1 MQPLTVS
8 YKQHQIEDQY
18 DAILIGS
25 GIGSMTTAALLAKE
39 GWRCLV
45 LERHYAPGGYT
56 HVFKRKGYEWDVGV
70 HYIGEVNR
78 ETSFLAKL
86 FQHVTD
92 GTLEWAD
99 MGDVYDRIRFGDEIY
114 DFVKGRDAFADKLK
128 SYFPDETKAIDQY
141 IIEVRNAARGAR
153 NFFAEKSLNPVQ
165 SLIAGRYL
173 RKDFRK
179 YASKTTLEVL
189 RSITQ
194 NEKLIAVLA
203 GQYGDYGHPP
213 GQSSFAMHAMVVR
226 HYLNGGTYP
235 IGGSGRIFESY
246 VPGIQK
252 AGGLIATNAAVE
264 EIVMKKGQAVGVRMS
279 DDRIIQAPV
288 IISGA
293 GVHTTINQLLPQEEA
308 QKTGLLTQSNQSPAS
323 ACHLGLYIGF
333 KESSQD
339 LNLPKANWWYY
350 PPVYDHDKLCAD
362 FLADSSA
369 PFPVTYVSFP
379 SAKDPSWEDRYPG
392 RSTVDVITL
401 TKYDWFKEWDGTK
414 WHKRGDGYEEKK
426 AEFTQRLLE
435 NLFYLEPQ
443 LRGKVDHAELSTP
456 LSTKHFCNYAQGEIY
471 GIEHT
476 PDRFEER
483 WLRPKTPIKKLYLT
497 GQDVATAGVGGAM
510 MGGVLCAV
518 SVLRKNMI
526 PQIMTA

>member
-1 MQPLTVS
+1 MSKTTVS
-8 YKQHQIEDQY
+8 YKQQDVGDDY

-45 LERHYAPGGYT
+45 LERHYMPGGYT

-78 ETSFLAKL
+78 ETSFLARL
-86 FQHVTD
+86 FRYVTD

-114 DFVKGRDAFADKLK
+114 DFVKGREAFTEQLK
-128 SYFPDETKAIDQY
+128 TYFPDDAKAIDQY
-141 IIEVRNAARGAR
+141 IVEVRNAARGAR
-153 NFFAEKSLNPVQ
+153 NFFAEKALSQMQ
-165 SLIAGRYL
+165 SFIAGPFL
-173 RKDFRK
+173 RKDFKK

-189 RSITQ
+189 RSLTQ
-194 NEKLIAVLA
+194 NEKLIAVLT

-213 GQSSFAMHAMVVR
+213 AQSSFAMHAMVVR

-235 IGGSGRIFESY
+235 VGGSGRIFESY
-246 VPGIQK
+246 VSGIEQ
-252 AGGLIATNAAVE
+252 AGGLIATNAEVS
-264 EIVMKKGQAVGVRMS
+264 EILMEKGKATGVRMA
-279 DDRIIQAPV
+279 DDRVIRAPV
-288 IISGA
+288 VISGA
-293 GVHTTINQLLPQEEA
+293 GVHTTINRLLPKAEA
-308 QKTGLLTQSNQSPAS
+308 QKTGLLQKSQNNPAS

-333 KESSQD
+333 KESSQS

-362 FLADSSA
+362 FLADPNA

-379 SAKDPSWEDRYPG
+379 SAKDPSWDDRYPN

-401 TKYDWFKEWDGTK
+401 TNYEWFREWEGTK
-414 WHKRGDGYEEKK
+414 WHKRGEAYEAKK
-426 AEFTQRLLE
+426 AEFTERLLN
-435 NLFYLEPQ
+435 NLYKLEPQ
-443 LRGKVDHAELSTP
+443 LKGKVDHAELSTP
-456 LSTKHFCNYAQGEIY
+456 LSTQQFCNYAQGEIY
-471 GIEHT
+471 GIQHT

-483 WLRPKTPIKKLYLT
+483 WLKPKTPIKNLYLS

-518 SVLRKNMI
+518 SVLGKNMMND
-526 PQIMTA
+526 IMTA